1 MTWHTGEMYKAWEKI
16 HHALYEA
23 MKQLP
28 PESLHFLSFRASD
41 AIIRQSASHV
51 LDWLEHRDTLP
62 SWLWFSSPDE
72 ERLRSLGRQR
82 RSEGFSSAS
91 G

>member
-1 MTWHTGEMYKAWEKI
+1 MAWHPGEIYRAWEKI
-16 HHALYEA
+16 HHALHEA

-28 PESLHFLSFRASD
+28 PESLQFLSFRASD

-51 LDWLEHRDTLP
+51 LDWVEHRDTLP
-62 SWLWFSSPDE
+62 SWLWFSSSDE
-72 ERLRSLGRQR
+72 EYLRC
-82 RSEGFSSAS
+82 S